1 MILKPLSHKHLMT
14 TFVCKNH
21 YQKKVWLSTLQK
33 QMAEHWDGRFP
44 VKISESLDMFL
55 LTFGCVGDKIRVL
68 DREPYH
74 FQNHHIV
81 LYSPEIGTNFTSEDL
96 KFTPFWVQVYR
107 LPFLSKTKTLAIALG
122 NIIGDYKDVYED
134 SLNEGWGP
142 FLRIRV
148 LLDVSKPLKRG
159 RMISLSHVKDKF
171 WVIFAMRGY
180 PNIPFIKGSTLPT
193 SNYDR
198 YRTDFAKGDA
208 WPLITRLAKRSLTS
222 AIPQLNLREQPH
234 PRILYAGES
243 SNINNNEVPS
253 INVEN
258 TTAASIMVP
267 KSMNSPITFKPSSLN
282 PPTML
287 NSISLGKSSNKLPNT
302 FVSAESTT
310 NFSDLSSIYMPATG
324 HHPLNTFATYP
335 PSTHSIDVLNKESLV
350 TSATKTLKAE
360 AATVTSNIAVSN
372 LEKENFNPNVQSK
385 RQNESLS
392 LRQTLKRCRGTTTTD
407 FTSTLSVEKNDHLH
421 VSNNFMD
428 SDDEI
433 DNSTET
439 VLHHNKKG
447 GNLRN
452 ESQMDEFRSV
462 LDTCNLNEF
471 PFKGDPFTWTK
482 GRHRVDTIKE
492 RLDRCFTNDLW
503 NSSFQPLQTSHLD
516 FFSSDH
522 REIAVNVLTLNSS
535 QDAPA
540 RRTRFRFEKMWL
552 KEEEAAA
559 IIRTNWSS
567 DNPGD
572 VGVFLHNLSSYNKK
586 GYDSSDLLYYAN
598 LFALDGV
605 RQDSLQDVLNAIPST
620 ITSSMNQALLEPFT
634 SAEVVTQR
642 YLVSIMMGMI
652 CPLLNKSI
660 ITLIP
665 KVSNPSGMSDYRPI
679 SLCNVIYKL
688 ISKAIVLRFQKV
700 LPFVISE
707 TQSAFLSNRLITDN
721 ILVAFELI
729 HHLRHKT
736 PRKCGFWLKLDMSK
750 AFDRVEWQFLEAV
763 MLKMGFHSQWVTL
776 IMNCITTS
784 SFSFS
789 LNGEV
794 VGHVQPH
801 RGLRQ
806 ETLSLYLFLIC
817 SKGFSRLFAI

>member
-1 MILKPLSHKHLMT
+1 MDPLLHKMKSKINLTEDEESVFEFHDTEATLPQASNDSVLYARIIT
-14 TFVCKNH
+14 K
-21 YQKKVWLSTLQK
+21 KKVWLSTLQK

-159 RMISLSHVKDKF
+159 RTISLSHVKDKF
-171 WVIFAMRGY
+171 WVDFRYERLPEYCMECGVIGHPFNKCVVYLEQLNRGEEPTLEY
-180 PNIPFIKGSTLPT
+180 QPFIKGSALPT

-243 SNINNNEVPS
+243 SDNNNNEVPG

-335 PSTHSIDVLNKESLV
+335 PSTHSIDILNKESLV
-350 TSATKTLKAE
+350 TPATKTLNAE
-360 AATVTSNIAVSN
+360 AATVTSNIAVSK

-421 VSNNFMD
+421 VSNDFMD

-433 DNSTET
+433 DNSAET
-439 VLHHNKKG
+439 VLQSRK
-447 GNLRN
+447 
-452 ESQMDEFRSV
+452 
-462 LDTCNLNEF
+462 
-471 PFKGDPFTWTK
+471 
-482 GRHRVDTIKE
+482 
-492 RLDRCFTNDLW
+492 
-503 NSSFQPLQTSHLD
+503 QP
-516 FFSSDH
+516 
-522 REIAVNVLTLNSS
+522 
-535 QDAPA
+535 
-540 RRTRFRFEKMWL
+540 
-552 KEEEAAA
+552 
-559 IIRTNWSS
+559 
-567 DNPGD
+567 
-572 VGVFLHNLSSYNKK
+572 
-586 GYDSSDLLYYAN
+586 
-598 LFALDGV
+598 
-605 RQDSLQDVLNAIPST
+605 
-620 ITSSMNQALLEPFT
+620 
-634 SAEVVTQR
+634 
-642 YLVSIMMGMI
+642 
-652 CPLLNKSI
+652 
-660 ITLIP
+660 
-665 KVSNPSGMSDYRPI
+665 
-679 SLCNVIYKL
+679 
-688 ISKAIVLRFQKV
+688 
-700 LPFVISE
+700 
-707 TQSAFLSNRLITDN
+707 
-721 ILVAFELI
+721 
-729 HHLRHKT
+729 
-736 PRKCGFWLKLDMSK
+736 
-750 AFDRVEWQFLEAV
+750 
-763 MLKMGFHSQWVTL
+763 
-776 IMNCITTS
+776 
-784 SFSFS
+784 
-789 LNGEV
+789 
-794 VGHVQPH
+794 
-801 RGLRQ
+801 
-806 ETLSLYLFLIC
+806 
-817 SKGFSRLFAI
+817 